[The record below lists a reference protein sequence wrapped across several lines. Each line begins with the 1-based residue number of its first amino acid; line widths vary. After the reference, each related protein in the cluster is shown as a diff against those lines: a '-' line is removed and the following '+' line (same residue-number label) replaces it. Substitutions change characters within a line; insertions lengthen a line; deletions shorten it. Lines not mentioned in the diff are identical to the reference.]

1 MGFYHGTNRPQKDPD
16 ETPSLREALVI
27 TWVVFT
33 VLAKPLAV
41 LLGGV
46 AYLVLIFVLFGIH
59 PIAGGVALSLP
70 LVALAARGIWEWRNP
85 PELP

>member
-1 MGFYHGTNRPQKDPD
+1 MGFYNGKDQQPRD
-16 ETPSLREALVI
+16 PEETPSLREALVI

-33 VLAKPLAV
+33 VLAKPLGV

-46 AYLVLIFVLFGIH
+46 AYLVLVFVLFGIH
-59 PIAGGVALSLP
+59 PVAGGIALALP
-70 LVALAARGIWEWRNP
+70 FVALAARGVWEWRNP